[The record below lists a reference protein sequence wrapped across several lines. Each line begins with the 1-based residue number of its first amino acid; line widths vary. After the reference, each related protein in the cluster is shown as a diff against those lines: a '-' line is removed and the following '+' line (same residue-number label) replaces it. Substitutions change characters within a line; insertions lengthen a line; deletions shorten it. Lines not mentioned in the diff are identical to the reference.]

1 MDITMKQETQAHRVK
16 GRIGYAPLADQRG
29 GVVIMLVLMILVIMT
44 VIGIVSSD
52 TIVTENS
59 IIRNVGIHKQN
70 TSLVD
75 AALMVG
81 LQRFMQL
88 NQNDGTLFDWAQNN
102 YINNIN
108 NDPPNVGDKEEFIN
122 TIWYETTFT
131 QRCLNPGNSIDVA
144 AIDPANVLPLIS
156 ARSEDLN
163 GTLRYAVVG
172 WDPVP
177 GMPLPPGDGITPT
190 WKQGRI
196 IAEYV
201 SADAAGNGNG
211 FGLIRQE
218 LGIKQQWIP

>member
-1 MDITMKQETQAHRVK
+1 
-16 GRIGYAPLADQRG
+16 
-29 GVVIMLVLMILVIMT
+29 MLVLMILVIMT

-59 IIRNVGIHKQN
+59 IIRNVGIQKQN
-70 TSLVD
+70 TNLVD

-88 NQNDGTLFDWAQNN
+88 NTNDGTQFDPAQWD
-102 YINNIN
+102 YINDIH
-108 NDPPNVGDKEEFIN
+108 NDPPNVGDPEEFIN
-122 TIWYETTFT
+122 TIWYETAFT
-131 QRCLNPGNSIDVA
+131 RRCLDPNNSIDVA
-144 AIDPANVLPLIS
+144 AIDPANVLPLIT
-156 ARSEDLN
+156 RRGEDLN

-172 WDPVP
+172 WEGVP

>member
-1 MDITMKQETQAHRVK
+1 
-16 GRIGYAPLADQRG
+16 
-29 GVVIMLVLMILVIMT
+29 MLVLMILAIMT
-44 VIGIVSSD
+44 VIGIVSTD

-81 LQRFMQL
+81 LQQFMQL
-88 NQNDGTLFDWAQNN
+88 NQNDGTLFDPAQNN

-108 NDPPNVGDKEEFIN
+108 NDPPNVGDPEEFIN
-122 TIWYETTFT
+122 TIWYETSFT
-131 QRCLNPGNSIDVA
+131 RRCLDPALNNSIDVA

-156 ARSEDLN
+156 ARGEDLN
-163 GTLRYAVVG
+163 GSLRYAVVG

-201 SADAAGNGNG
+201 STDAAGNGNG

-218 LGIKQQWIP
+218 LGVKQRWIP